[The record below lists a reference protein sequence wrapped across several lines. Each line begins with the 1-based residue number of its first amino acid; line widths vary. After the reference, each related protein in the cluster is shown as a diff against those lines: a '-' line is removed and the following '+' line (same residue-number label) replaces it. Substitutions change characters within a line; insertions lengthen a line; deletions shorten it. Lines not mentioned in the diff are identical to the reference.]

1 MDAELSHE
9 SAIAMIDAELTKCIP
24 QMHRKYYRE
33 EVTQR
38 IDQLLDMRNELVYQ
52 MGLVVLER
60 ELELIEMESIAY
72 ILDGTT

>member
-1 MDAELSHE
+1 MEHE
-9 SAIAMIDAELTKCIP
+9 QAIEMIDAELTKCIP
-24 QMHRKYYRE
+24 QMHRKHYRE